1 MEPVTGKEEE
11 VKLEGVKMKNEIAIL
26 DQMVKEGMEALEL
39 LEEFDDRSKFK
50 VWIDNHPEI
59 NEKLEKIE
67 KEGGELDPKFYQSV
81 GI

>member
-1 MEPVTGKEEE
+1 
-11 VKLEGVKMKNEIAIL
+11 MKNEIAIL

-59 NEKLEKIE
+59 DEKLEEIE
-67 KEGGELDPKFYQSV
+67 KEGGELIRSFYQSV
-81 GI
+81 GV